1 MRVLGCDCS
10 TKLIGCSMI
19 TDKDIITATIYG
31 GNKND
36 TNVRAEVMYQ
46 AIKEILD
53 AWEPEAVYIE
63 QAVYLQ
69 NVKVTLTIDAVV
81 NGVRY
86 ACIDKNIPYFIID
99 NKSWKKDVLGNGN
112 SSKEDIAKFSKTKW
126 GDKFNKFSKTKW
138 GDKFKTQDE
147 MDACCLAYFGYRR
160 LNKGEK

>member
-126 GDKFNKFSKTKW
+126 GDKF
-138 GDKFKTQDE
+138 KTQDE